1 VRVLAVLLIMAL
13 FVSSCYGLE
22 SRKRASQLEFEKGM
36 RLYNRCEF
44 ECAKGAFEHSLWL
57 NPKHEGSKTYLAIVR
72 RILVRPEEYE

>member
-1 VRVLAVLLIMAL
+1 MRLFSVLLILAL
-13 FVSSCYGLE
+13 LASSCYGLE

-44 ECAKGAFEHSLWL
+44 ECDKAAFEHYLRL

-72 RILVRPEEYE
+72 RILVRPEE